1 MTKGEFLNILRRGLS
16 QLPPEEVE
24 KRLAYY
30 EELLNDMTE
39 DGMTEQEA
47 TAKLGDPAALAREI
61 LQEQPMAKLVK
72 SRVKPRNGWTAAAI
86 VAVVLGS
93 PIWLPLLLTVA
104 IVAISVYVVI
114 GALVVSLFAVV
125 LGIAVGG
132 VALVFGAFFAAGLGF
147 PMALLAFAGGLLGL
161 GLSIVCFFGVIAAAK
176 GLFWLTRAIFCGMKS
191 LFIRKEAA

>member
-1 MTKGEFLNILRRGLS
+1 MTKREFLDILRRGLR
-16 QLPPEEVE
+16 QLPPEEVQ

-47 TAKLGDPAALAREI
+47 TAKLGDPAALACEI
-61 LQEQPMAKLVK
+61 LQEQPMATLVK
-72 SRVKPRNGWTAAAI
+72 SRMKPQSGWTAAGIA
-86 VAVVLGS
+86 AVVIGS
-93 PIWLPLLLTVA
+93 PIWLSILLAVLVVA
-104 IVAISVYVVI
+104 LSVYVVI

-147 PMALLAFAGGLLGL
+147 PMALLAFAGGLIALGL
-161 GLSIVCFFGVIAAAK
+161 GILCFFGAWAAAK
-176 GLFWLTRAIFCGMKS
+176 GLFRLTRAIIRGIKS
-191 LFIRKEAA
+191 PFIRKEAA

>member
-1 MTKGEFLNILRRGLS
+1 MTKREFLDILRRGLC

-47 TAKLGDPAALAREI
+47 TARLGDPSDLAREI
-61 LQEQPMAKLVK
+61 LQEQPMATLVK
-72 SRVKPRNGWTAAAI
+72 SRMKPKNGWTAAGI

-93 PIWLPLLLTVA
+93 PIWLPILLAVL
-104 IVAISVYVVI
+104 IVALSVYVVI
-114 GALVVSLFAVV
+114 GALVVGLFAVV

-132 VALVFGAFFAAGLGF
+132 AALVFGAFFAVGLGF
-147 PMALLAFAGGLLGL
+147 PMALLAFAGGLVALGL
-161 GLSIVCFFGVIAAAK
+161 GILGFFGAWAAAK
-176 GLFWLTRAIFCGMKS
+176 GLFRLTRAIFRGIKS

>member
-1 MTKGEFLNILRRGLS
+1 MTKREFLDILRRGLR
-16 QLPPEEVE
+16 QLPPEEAQ

-61 LQEQPMAKLVK
+61 LQEQPMATLVK
-72 SRVKPRNGWTAAAI
+72 TRMKPQNGWTAAGI
-86 VAVVLGS
+86 VAL
-93 PIWLPLLLTVA
+93 
-104 IVAISVYVVI
+104 
-114 GALVVSLFAVV
+114 V

-147 PMALLAFAGGLLGL
+147 PMALLAFAGGLVALGL
-161 GLSIVCFFGVIAAAK
+161 GILCFFGAWAAAR
-176 GLFWLTRAIFCGMKS
+176 GLFWLTRAIFRGIKS

>member
-1 MTKGEFLNILRRGLS
+1 MTKGEFLSILRRGLS

-47 TAKLGDPAALAREI
+47 TAKLGDPAVLAREI
-61 LQEQPMAKLVK
+61 LQEQPMTKLVK

-93 PIWLPLLLTVA
+93 PIWLPILLAAV
-104 IVAISVYVVI
+104 IVALSVYVVI
-114 GALVVSLFAVV
+114 GVLVVSLVAVV

-132 VALVFGAFFAAGLGF
+132 IALVFGAFFAAGLGF
-147 PMALLAFAGGLLGL
+147 PMALLAFAGGLIGL
-161 GLSIVCFFGVIAAAK
+161 GLSIVCFFGVIAAVK
-176 GLFWLTRAIFCGMKS
+176 GLFWLTRAIFRGMKS

>member
-61 LQEQPMAKLVK
+61 LQEQSMAKLVK

-114 GALVVSLFAVV
+114 GTLVVSLFAVV

-161 GLSIVCFFGVIAAAK
+161 GLSIVCFFGVITAAK
-176 GLFWLTRAIFCGMKS
+176 GLFWLTRAIFRGMKS
-191 LFIRKEAA
+191 LFIRNEAA